1 MDDAV
6 AEIVVLLDMLAY
18 ERRALRRIARDLRR
32 PRGWFFNWREHMSAM
47 SIRVDNATA
56 QLDAIANQFPPAVGA
71 AITKAHDAGVTEG
84 QAQGAADP
92 DIGPALDKFET
103 QLATTTAA
111 LQASIAP
118 PVPADPAPG
127 A

>member
-1 MDDAV
+1 MDDLSI
-6 AEIVVLLDMLAY
+6 EELLMFLHA
-18 ERRALRRIARDLRR
+18 ERRALRNIARDLRR
-32 PRGWFFNWREHMSAM
+32 PRGWFFNWREHMSTA
-47 SIRVDNATA
+47 STRVDAITA

-71 AITKAHDAGVTEG
+71 AITKAHDAGVAEG

-92 DIGPALDKFET
+92 DIGPALDKLDV
-103 QLATTTAA
+103 QIATTTAV

-118 PVPADPAPG
+118 PVAQPDPTAG